1 MTHVNVIFFILHFE
15 YLERPL
21 YVDNFFSDESS
32 IPSKKDGAFVRS
44 RACLASLLIDVRIE
58 DIRKMIC
65 EKIINYQLRNE
76 NNFNIVRI
84 SKLFKK
90 NVFH

>member
-44 RACLASLLIDVRIE
+44 RIE
-58 DIRKMIC
+58 QISMAGIYVSKQAGLDH
-65 EKIINYQLRNE
+65 
-76 NNFNIVRI
+76 NNIYNIVRI